1 VAQGMRFA
9 KGMAY
14 RRSRPQW
21 SLEREMFCDWA
32 GQAQLTHFH
41 FHYRLFRERLVLTL
55 EGVNL
60 LTS

>member
-1 VAQGMRFA
+1 MRFA
-9 KGMAY
+9 KGMTY
-14 RRSRPQW
+14 RSRGAQKEPGA
-21 SLEREMFCDWA
+21 RNVYDWA
-32 GQAQLTHFH
+32 VKGQLTHFH